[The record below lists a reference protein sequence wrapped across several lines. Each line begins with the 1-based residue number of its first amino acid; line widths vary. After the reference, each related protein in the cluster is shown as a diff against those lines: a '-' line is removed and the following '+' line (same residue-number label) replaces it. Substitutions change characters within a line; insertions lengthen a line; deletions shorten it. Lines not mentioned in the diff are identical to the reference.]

1 MLSLTVFPEKLDPT
15 CDIEKWPCF
24 SSLSTLSVRDRTA
37 SMRKLNNDHYKS
49 TVPCNLSTI
58 ENTEGGKGVIESSRG
73 VIEGG
78 KGGGDSE

>member
-1 MLSLTVFPEKLDPT
+1 
-15 CDIEKWPCF
+15 
-24 SSLSTLSVRDRTA
+24 
-37 SMRKLNNDHYKS
+37 MRKLNNDHYKS

-58 ENTEGGKGVIESSRG
+58 ENTEGGMGVIESGRG